1 MKFLLEAYRTVC
13 LRVLKTKITGIL
25 GSLYEKTTTTTK
37 KQIVWNIK
45 LFYVKYILKRKWAFI
60 VDTRKNEGVL
70 LEEKRIFF
78 FCLNRLNQ
86 DF

>member
-1 MKFLLEAYRTVC
+1 MKFLLEAYRTAW
-13 LRVLKTKITGIL
+13 LRVLKTKITG
-25 GSLYEKTTTTTK
+25 LYMK
-37 KQIVWNIK
+37 KKRIVWNIK
-45 LFYVKYILKRKWAFI
+45 LFYVKYILKSKWTFI

-70 LEEKRIFF
+70 LEEKRIFS